1 MSSTVQRFDV
11 ADLPAT
17 PWKNGGGST
26 RELLAWP
33 RAQDWSAR
41 LSVADVVSAGPFSS
55 FPGIERWFA
64 VLEGAGVALE
74 VEGSEHRLGR
84 DTDPFRFAG
93 DAEVQCRLLE
103 GPTRDFNLMAPPGR
117 ARMQRLRGA
126 VDRSWSTPLLLA
138 LYTHDAPATLVRDE
152 VRSEIPP
159 CHLAWGL
166 HEPGTL
172 RIESADALWMEV
184 QP

>member
-1 MSSTVQRFDV
+1 MNWQRVGLYEV
-11 ADLPAT
+11 APQ
-17 PWKNGGGST
+17 PWRNGGGLT

-33 RAQDWSAR
+33 SRRDWR
-41 LSVADVVSAGPFSS
+41 VRVSVADVASDGPFSL
-55 FPGIERWFA
+55 FPGVERWFA